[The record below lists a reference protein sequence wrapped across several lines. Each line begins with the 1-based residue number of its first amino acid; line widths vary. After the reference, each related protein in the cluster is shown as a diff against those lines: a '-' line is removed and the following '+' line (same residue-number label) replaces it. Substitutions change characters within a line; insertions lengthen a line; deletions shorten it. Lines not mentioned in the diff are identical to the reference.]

1 MYALQIGFPSST
13 TTVVIL
19 WISKRCHT
27 EDLRSVWHVVVRLK
41 TKQTATQTRVAE
53 RDTHTHMCCRQR
65 DTHTHVLQTETH
77 THTHVENKHLQML
90 KPKLDLLRDSNSI
103 LESNVFQTYYW
114 SIQRVTYLKQ
124 IEVSVELGTF
134 SVLQSFELPC
144 DEHKNVLD
152 MKKKT
157 DVKMQYTHTHI

>member
-53 RDTHTHMCCRQR
+53 RETHTHTRVADR
-65 DTHTHVLQTETH
+65 DTH

-124 IEVSVELGTF
+124 IEVSVELGAF
-134 SVLQSFELPC
+134 SILQSFELPC

-152 MKKKT
+152 MKKKQT
-157 DVKMQYTHTHI
+157 WKCNTHTHI